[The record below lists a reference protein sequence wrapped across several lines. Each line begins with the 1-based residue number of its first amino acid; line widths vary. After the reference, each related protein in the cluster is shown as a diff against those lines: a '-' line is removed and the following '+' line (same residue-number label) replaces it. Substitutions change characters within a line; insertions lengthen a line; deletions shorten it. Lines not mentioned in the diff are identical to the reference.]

1 MRPMAAASHAAMR
14 KQIVCINWGTKY
26 GAPYINRL
34 YRMVCANTTPPFR
47 FVAFTDTREGVDP
60 GVECFDLP
68 EMPGFMPERTIGQ
81 WPKSRL
87 WAAEL
92 GDLKGAFLFV
102 DLDVAITGS
111 LDPFFEFGDEND
123 VVLARNI
130 AKPLHK
136 LGQTSIYRM
145 PVGALAPLKDMFA
158 ADPQGVADKYRF
170 EQHFVTKNAP
180 NGVKVLARR
189 MGSPFSDRVYS
200 NLPTELFC
208 RTTPAKGNPRGHFC
222 RQPQSARRDPW
233 SIQQGK
239 SAPSPPWQHIKRAVK
254 SPKKIKSLRQ
264 FMWPA
269 TWVRTIW
276 EKAEQDQ
283 ASSPKPS

>member
-180 NGVKVLARR
+180 NGVKFWPGGWVRHFRIECIPTFPLNYFVEPRLPKGTRVVIFA
-189 MGSPFSDRVYS
+189 GS
-200 NLPTELFC
+200 L
-208 RTTPAKGNPRGHFC
+208 NPPDAILGQYNKANPHL
-222 RQPQSARRDPW
+222 
-233 SIQQGK
+233 
-239 SAPSPPWQHIKRAVK
+239 PPWQHIKRAVK